1 VANTINQPI
10 SQPIP
15 VMISNQNQNQTI
27 QPMIVQNEG
36 TKMVQLKSNMIQVN
50 NQGVSHIQNPQQIRP
65 IIIQPP
71 NVTRQPVIINNQRQ
85 FIRPQQPFIPSL
97 PQSIIPPHRLSQLPP
112 QQFPRPSTLINHPMA
127 LNQSITNVPNTVR
140 PQQLPPRQ
148 SQVVFNHPSGN
159 RNPSMINP
167 LMVSSGS
174 GMVYNI
180 PGPQVIGVGRGPQQ
194 VVLNGQMQQVPLMS
208 QPVRFVQISNGQ

>member
-1 VANTINQPI
+1 VANTISQPI

-15 VMISNQNQNQTI
+15 VVTSNQNQNQTI
-27 QPMIVQNEG
+27 QPMIVQNQG
-36 TKMVQLKSNMIQVN
+36 IKMVQLKSNMIQVN
-50 NQGVSHIQNPQQIRP
+50 NQGVSHIQNPQQMRP

-71 NVTRQPVIINNQRQ
+71 NVTRQPVIINNQGQ
-85 FIRPQQPFIPSL
+85 FIRPHQSFIPPP
-97 PQSIIPPHRLSQLPP
+97 PQTLIPPHRFSQPPP
-112 QQFPRPSTLINHPMA
+112 QQFPRPSTLINHPMT
-127 LNQSITNVPNTVR
+127 LNQSITNVSNTVR

-159 RNPSMINP
+159 RNPHLVNP
-167 LMVSSGS
+167 PMVSSGS